1 MASGISGFFKG
12 LFGGGGGD
20 GDSGDSG
27 DDAPAVG
34 QPIEYEGFRLYAAP
48 EKRGGQW
55 LTAGRITKEI
65 DGTIKEHHFIRAD
78 TSSTLDD
85 AAELSLFKAK
95 RIVDEQGDK
104 MFEPKPTKS

>member
-12 LFGGGGGD
+12 LFGGGGNR
-20 GDSGDSG
+20 DSGESG
-27 DDAPAVG
+27 GEAPTVGEAV
-34 QPIEYEGFRLYAAP
+34 EYEGFLLYAAP

-65 DGTIKEHHFIRAD
+65 DGTIKEHRFIRAD
-78 TSSTLDD
+78 TSSTRDD